1 MSVSQTVPGPIKVEL
16 DAVTLRYQ
24 RGGDAGSGSGLAV
37 GGVSLRVA
45 KGEFLAIVGPS
56 GCGKSTLLRMVAGL
70 LSATSGVVAVD
81 GVPVRRVPPGIGYL
95 FQSDALLPWKTA
107 EANVAIG
114 ARLAGRGEAEA
125 QARAL
130 ILLQELGVKRA
141 IGKHPHELSGGMR
154 KRVALAR
161 TIAYEPS
168 LYLLDEPFSALDA
181 QTRIH
186 VGNRFLRVLEELG
199 QTVIFVTHDLEEAIA
214 LADRVVVMTAP
225 PGRIAAEF
233 TIPIPRPRDYYE
245 SRFADGFRDLQHR
258 VWEVL
263 QREMQGELAQ

>member
-1 MSVSQTVPGPIKVEL
+1 MADAKVAL
-16 DAVTLRYQ
+16 DQVTLRYQ
-24 RGGDAGSGSGLAV
+24 RPGDGGSSLAV
-37 GGVSLRVA
+37 DGVSLRVA
-45 KGEFLAIVGPS
+45 QGEFLAIVGPS
-56 GCGKSTLLRMVAGL
+56 GCGKSTLLRIVAGL
-70 LSATSGVVAVD
+70 LSASSGSVTVD
-81 GVPVRRVPPGIGYL
+81 GAPVRRVPKGIGYL

-107 EANVAIG
+107 EENVAIG
-114 ARLAGRGEAEA
+114 AQLAGRPMAEA
-125 QARAL
+125 RARAVT
-130 ILLQELGVKRA
+130 LLQELGVRRA
-141 IGKHPHELSGGMR
+141 IGRHPHELSGGMR

-233 TIPIPRPRDYYE
+233 VIPAKRPRDYYE
-245 SRFADGFRDLQHR
+245 SRFTPGFRELQHS

-263 QREMQGELAQ
+263 QREMQGELAP